1 MIVQNKNAELG
12 QFAKKILSGVNKA
25 LKELV
30 ETAAAKNDSL
40 VVSDG
45 KGNVKSVPAKELLK
59 NFSEG
64 QPVNRS

>member
-1 MIVQNKNAELG
+1 MTVQNKSAELD
-12 QFAKKILSGVNKA
+12 QFAERILSGVNKA
-25 LKELV
+25 LKKLV

-59 NFSEG
+59 NFSEN
-64 QPVNRS
+64 QPASRS